1 MAKSKPI
8 NDPTIQPPDETLAGS
23 DGDDPKEL
31 DPAEEIAKLRAELAA
46 KTAEADAAA
55 KLAEESAKLRDEAI
69 AKHVEASDKLAEL
82 GEKYYEAI
90 TARTPP
96 AINFDGPLRKFVVAV
111 QDAPTWCVEAPHES
125 LAFDAYKKASGMIAT
140 PHVPSVTAA
149 HADHP
154 LGKAP

>member
-8 NDPTIQPPDETLAGS
+8 NDPTIQPPDETLQGG

-31 DPAEEIAKLRAELAA
+31 DPADEIAKLRAELAA

-55 KLAEESAKLRDEAI
+55 A
-69 AKHVEASDKLAEL
+69 KLAEL
-82 GEKYYEAI
+82 
-90 TARTPP
+90 TAAPP

-154 LGKAP
+154 LGKAPWPFPESGAGLSK